1 MRDLQESNY
10 QIKVPIY
17 KQFHKFVI
25 GKGGQNIRKIRDET
39 ETRIDLPDSGSD
51 SDMITIT
58 GRKEKVALAQ
68 ERIQKIQSE
77 MADIVSKDIM
87 VPAKIHNMMIGAGGK
102 LIQSIMNDCGGVAIK
117 FPTPNSGSDK
127 VTIRGPSE
135 DMEKAA
141 KLLNELADEKQ
152 LSGVTVEV
160 SSAFL
165 FASCSGCSSSN
176 SIIPSGR

>member
-1 MRDLQESNY
+1 M
-10 QIKVPIY
+10 
-17 KQFHKFVI
+17 HKMLI
-25 GKGGQNIRKIRDET
+25 GT
-39 ETRIDLPDSGSD
+39 
-51 SDMITIT
+51 
-58 GRKEKVALAQ
+58 
-68 ERIQKIQSE
+68 
-77 MADIVSKDIM
+77 
-87 VPAKIHNMMIGAGGK
+87 GGK
-102 LIQSIMNDCGGVAIK
+102 LIRSIRNDCGGVDIK
-117 FPTPNSGSDK
+117 FPERNSGSDK